1 MTTEFLLI
9 SLVTLAALTDLR
21 WRRIP
26 NLLVG
31 AGLLAALIA
40 QGLLPEGAG
49 WSSWLLGMLT
59 GFALFLPLYL
69 LRGMAAGDVKLMAAV
84 GAFVGPLAAFQIA
97 LATFVI
103 GGVMALAF
111 MICKGRLRDCWLNLR
126 ALITP
131 LLMRIAGMPAR
142 ATGMPK
148 DSVGRMPYAVAIAF
162 GTLAVLFFG
171 RG

>member
-1 MTTEFLLI
+1 MLIELFLI
-9 SLVTLAALTDLR
+9 SLVMLAALTDLR
-21 WRRIP
+21 ARRIP

-31 AGLLAALIA
+31 TGLIAALVA
-40 QGLLPEGAG
+40 QVLLPEGAG
-49 WSSWLLGMLT
+49 WRSWLLGMLT

-84 GAFVGPLAAFQIA
+84 GAFVGPQSALQIA
-97 LATFVI
+97 LATCVT

-111 MICKGRLRDCWLNLR
+111 IIYKGRLRDCWLNLW

-131 LLMRIAGMPAR
+131 ILMRAVKIPAQ

-148 DSVGRMPYAVAIAF
+148 ESVGRMPYAVAIAF

-171 RG
+171 RV

>member
-1 MTTEFLLI
+1 MLIEFLLI
-9 SLVTLAALTDLR
+9 SLVVSAALTDLHS
-21 WRRIP
+21 RRIP
-26 NLLVG
+26 NLLVSVI
-31 AGLLAALIA
+31 LIAALVA
-40 QGLLPEGAG
+40 QVLLPEGAG
-49 WSSWLLGMLT
+49 WRSWLFGMLT

-84 GAFVGPLAAFQIA
+84 GAFVGPQPAFQIA

-111 MICKGRLRDCWLNLR
+111 ILYKGRLRDTWLNLR
-126 ALITP
+126 ALIAP
-131 LLMRIAGMPAR
+131 VLMRTAGMPAQ

-148 DSVGRMPYAVAIAF
+148 ESVGRMPYAVAIAF

-171 RG
+171 RS